1 MGSIPRQIRACE
13 NKKLNA
19 IYGCELYLN
28 PMQPELKQGEAGGDF
43 AKHLSPEDKK
53 LYRKSYHLLAIAYN
67 EIGYSNL
74 VKLSSWGWTKGFYYK
89 PRVNHEQLLKY
100 KEGIIFTSCCYNG
113 EIGQAFDR
121 GGDELAFPM
130 VEKYIEMF
138 GSNFYL
144 EFMLLDFS
152 KQKPF
157 DAFIIR
163 AHEKYNIPLIVTN
176 DCHYCL
182 KEDSHMQRLMLMV
195 QTGKTIQGIQKALE
209 EDETKD
215 MFELQ
220 DQNLWMKS
228 EEEIDEKWAS
238 HYSDIIDYE
247 LLKQAKKNTVA
258 ICELAKG
265 VQLDRS
271 NKLPTMPDADLK
283 LREFVI
289 NGFEQRGLPKE
300 KEYIVRLEEELD
312 LITQKG
318 FASYFL
324 IQKMMTDEARR
335 ICPSLLGWGD
345 GGEAVG
351 PGRGCLNNTLVLID
365 GGNTKDISEVSIG
378 DKVLT
383 LDGSYKSVKKT
394 FEYSINNEILLK
406 INSYYGDY
414 RGVTL
419 TQDHKILIEKGLH
432 PKNWDNWSKS
442 TKKSRRHWLEPT
454 GERLEWVS
462 AKDVKIGDWVYN
474 PIPKIDF
481 IETSWDLADYD
492 QESKN
497 GSKLFSFENFVFQKF
512 NGGGFCKCDRQ
523 TRILDRYHKL
533 DENWALILGIFAGDG
548 WLRKSGQGCI
558 GFCFHSRENKI
569 RDFVVDFF
577 EDMGIN
583 VLVTLKSNGK
593 NVDSI
598 VVNNRHIQLLFSD
611 LFNEYKF
618 KSTTKHVPA
627 CIFTANDEIIT
638 AFLKGYFLAD
648 GHEDANKVKFT
659 STSFALISQIRFLL
673 LRIGIPSSIGLDDR
687 TDDREEFKNRTVAYN
702 LICPLDSRISNN
714 SHSKQYVWKKLKDGI
729 LTQVRKIEE
738 VKNVEKVYDLTIE
751 DNHNFLTSS
760 FIVHNS
766 VGGSLAAYCLR
777 IHDVDPIKHDLLFS
791 RFLSPARGG
800 KTMKFKWTSDPIH
813 IE

>member
-394 FEYSINNEILLK
+394 FE
-406 INSYYGDY
+406 D
-414 RGVTL
+414 
-419 TQDHKILIEKGLH
+419 
-432 PKNWDNWSKS
+432 
-442 TKKSRRHWLEPT
+442 
-454 GERLEWVS
+454 
-462 AKDVKIGDWVYN
+462 
-474 PIPKIDF
+474 
-481 IETSWDLADYD
+481 
-492 QESKN
+492 
-497 GSKLFSFENFVFQKF
+497 
-512 NGGGFCKCDRQ
+512 
-523 TRILDRYHKL
+523 
-533 DENWALILGIFAGDG
+533 
-548 WLRKSGQGCI
+548 RKS
-558 GFCFHSRENKI
+558 
-569 RDFVVDFF
+569 VV
-577 EDMGIN
+577 
-583 VLVTLKSNGK
+583 
-593 NVDSI
+593 
-598 VVNNRHIQLLFSD
+598 
-611 LFNEYKF
+611 
-618 KSTTKHVPA
+618 
-627 CIFTANDEIIT
+627 
-638 AFLKGYFLAD
+638 
-648 GHEDANKVKFT
+648 
-659 STSFALISQIRFLL
+659 
-673 LRIGIPSSIGLDDR
+673 
-687 TDDREEFKNRTVAYN
+687 
-702 LICPLDSRISNN
+702 
-714 SHSKQYVWKKLKDGI
+714 
-729 LTQVRKIEE
+729 
-738 VKNVEKVYDLTIE
+738 
-751 DNHNFLTSS
+751 
-760 FIVHNS
+760 
-766 VGGSLAAYCLR
+766 
-777 IHDVDPIKHDLLFS
+777 
-791 RFLSPARGG
+791 
-800 KTMKFKWTSDPIH
+800 
-813 IE
+813 